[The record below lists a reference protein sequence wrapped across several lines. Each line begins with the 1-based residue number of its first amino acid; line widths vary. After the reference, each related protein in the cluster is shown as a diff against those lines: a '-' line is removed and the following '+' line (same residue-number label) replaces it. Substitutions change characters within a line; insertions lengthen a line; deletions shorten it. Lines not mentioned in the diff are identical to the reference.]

1 MKPRRIFS
9 AARLSLPFAC
19 ALVALFTARSAKA
32 QTTRYW
38 DGNDSAANFG
48 SASGTWAAPT
58 TGTATAGWSTSAGGT
73 AVVLGNSITT
83 LINDPLNFGR
93 DTTGTG
99 LGGGTITVSG
109 TVNAASLRFGSQ
121 TTGNIT
127 LSGGTINLGAVS
139 SIHVGAG
146 STTVHTISSS
156 ITGAG
161 TSLTK
166 TGNTL
171 TLSGANSYTGST
183 ILNSG
188 TLNLGST
195 GALGSNPG
203 VAGTSGITI
212 GGAAAATLQS
222 SLTGITIAA
231 PITTANTGINSTI
244 SFAINTAATASITL
258 NGAIGGNGN
267 VIFTTPNLGG
277 SAGNAQTINL
287 GAAGTYAGNTT
298 INTGNI
304 AVTLSVR
311 NSSGAANA
319 LPSGTV
325 LTFGGQAG
333 NGSGRTMTYDLNG
346 QNQTLAGL
354 TQPTNIPNDRNYRVN
369 STNAATLTISNTAD
383 YSFGGTN
390 IDVGTSTPGTVTSAQ
405 ISGAISLVKNGAGTF
420 TLGGNLTNGAIATGN
435 SFTGSTTVL
444 GGILVLGESTSIRNS
459 AFDTTGSIAGDAT
472 NGLRSSVTTLT
483 LGGLTGNK
491 NFADVFTTTTGGYT
505 GVTALTLNPGT
516 GVTHSYAANIADGA
530 AGMNLVK
537 AGAGTQILTG
547 TNTYTGT
554 TTATGGVL
562 SAATSAALPG
572 YNVAGKVVFNGG
584 TIGVPVGGGWTTGD
598 VDTLLANATKTSGS
612 LGIDTTNGN
621 LTQWTAFTTTNFGPT
636 LGLNKLGS
644 NDLTLDQPNTFA
656 GPTTITAGTLTLT
669 NPLALQNSALVTT
682 GAGNLVLS
690 GVTTLNLAGLSGA
703 TGDLATVISSG
714 YGNVTA
720 INLNTPATLPGSA
733 FTYGGSIADGAAG
746 MTLTKTG
753 AGSQVFSGTNSYTG
767 ATQIDGGLLVFRN
780 KAAKAGGTATA
791 AAAGSV
797 GLGVKA
803 ADTAFY
809 SETEVGNL
817 FNTNTLAGFNLDPAS
832 GVAIDTSAGNFDQSV
847 ALTAARPL
855 AKVGA
860 NTLTLS
866 TANSYGGATDVF
878 NGNLSITDSAAL
890 GTTAGA
896 TTIHGGQGTTANSL
910 VLSSAT
916 TDLTIAENIN
926 FAANTVGRSQLSH
939 SALGR
944 FHTLTGAIDVTS
956 DTNLVQF
963 SVNAATGSTDLAT
976 VGGVTIT
983 GDITGAFTNGAFFL
997 LRGATVGGLSAVN
1010 VITGNIT
1017 LTGGGLLKT
1026 DANTWT
1032 IGAPGKTYS
1041 APNIGSANG
1050 ILKMGV
1056 ADYITASAPELI
1068 MGNASG
1074 ASSGVFDL
1082 NGFNQTVGGI
1092 TYSGGAASTGTK
1104 TVTNSDLVNAA
1115 VLTVNNSAD
1124 FSPTGGSPANSVV
1137 LTGNLGL
1144 TKEGAGTLTLSG
1156 LNSHTGNTVVNA
1168 GTLALA
1174 DNGQL
1179 KFVLGAT
1186 SGTNNSLSG
1195 AGTVTLDGD
1204 FVIDTAAADSLAA
1217 GSWTLESV
1225 GTLTGPY
1232 GATFSVVGFTDA
1244 GGDKWTKA
1252 NGPTKLYTFDEATGI
1267 LKLETL
1273 GYASW
1278 ATTNGTAQTIDLD
1291 HDGDGVQNGVE
1302 YFLGGPAGNT
1312 TGFTSLPGAVEG
1324 PGGLSITWIKGAGY
1338 VGSYN
1343 TDFVVETSSTL
1354 SGPWTVEASPGNVA
1368 DSPTQVKY
1376 TFPAPLSGKRFA
1388 RLKVTGP

>member
-9 AARLSLPFAC
+9 AARLSLPLAS
-19 ALVALFTARSAKA
+19 ALVAFFSAHSAKA

-38 DGNDSAANFG
+38 DGNNSTANFG

-58 TGTATAGWSTSAGGT
+58 VGTATAGWSTSAAGT
-73 AVVLGNSITT
+73 NVVLGNSITT
-83 LINDPLNFGR
+83 LITDPLNFGT
-93 DTTGTG
+93 DTTNRG
-99 LGGGTITVSG
+99 LGSGTITVSG
-109 TVNAASLRFGSQ
+109 TVDAASLRFGSQ

-127 LSGGTINLGAVS
+127 LSGGTINLAAVT

-166 TGNTL
+166 TGNFL

-183 ILNSG
+183 IISSG

-195 GALGSNPG
+195 GALGTNPG

-212 GGAAAATLQS
+212 GGASAATLAS
-222 SLTGITIAA
+222 ATTGITIDA
-231 PITTANTGINSTI
+231 PITTANTGVNSSI
-244 SFAINTAATASITL
+244 SFGRGTAALGSITL

-267 VIFTTPNLGG
+267 VIFTTPNNNSGG
-277 SAGNAQTINL
+277 NIQTVNL
-287 GAAGTYAGNTT
+287 GAAATYAGNTT
-298 INTGNI
+298 ITTGNVNN
-304 AVTLSVR
+304 ATSVR
-311 NSSGAANA
+311 NASGAANV
-319 LPSGTV
+319 LPVTTV
-325 LTFGGQAG
+325 LTLAGGGGAG
-333 NGSGRTMTYDLNG
+333 TGRAVFFDLNG
-346 QNQTLAGL
+346 QDQELAGL
-354 TQPTNIPNDRNYRVN
+354 TNTTPVPALRNHRIN
-369 STNAATLTISNTAD
+369 SATAATLTINNATDFS
-383 YSFGGTN
+383 YGG
-390 IDVGTSTPGTVTSAQ
+390 STVSGSTTTTAQ
-405 ISGAISLVKNGAGTF
+405 IIGAISLTKKGAGKF
-420 TLGGNLTNGAIATGN
+420 TLAAGSGNA
-435 SFTGSTTVL
+435 FTGTTTVL
-444 GGILVLGESTSIRNS
+444 GGILSLGHPTSIQS
-459 AFDTTGSIAGDAT
+459 SVFDTSASIAGDAD
-472 NGLRSSVTTLT
+472 NGLDTSLATLT
-483 LGGLTGNK
+483 LGGLTGSNS
-491 NFADVFTTTTGGYT
+491 FASRFSTTGGY
-505 GVTALTLNPGT
+505 GGLTALTLNPGA
-516 GVTHSYAANIADGA
+516 GVTHSYAGDIGDGA
-530 AGMNLVK
+530 GGMNLIK
-537 AGAGTQILTG
+537 TGAGTQILTVPQS
-547 TNTYTGT
+547 NTGT
-554 TTATGGVL
+554 TTGTAGVL
-562 SAATSAALPG
+562 LAPTAAVLPG
-572 YNVAGKVVFNGG
+572 SNVAGKVVFSGG
-584 TIGVPVGGGWTTGD
+584 TIGAQVGGAGWTTAE
-598 VDTLLANATKTSGS
+598 VDTLLSNATKTAGA
-612 LGIDTTNGN
+612 LGIDTSNSN

-644 NDLTLDQPNTFA
+644 NDLTLDQANTFA

-669 NPLALQNSALVTT
+669 NPLALQNSTLVTT
-682 GAGNLVLS
+682 STGNLVLS
-690 GVTTLNLAGLSGA
+690 GVTTLNLGGLSGA
-703 TGDLATVISSG
+703 TGDLATLISGG
-714 YGNVTA
+714 YENVTA
-720 INLNTPATLPGSA
+720 INLNTPATVPGSA
-733 FTYGGSIADGAAG
+733 FTYGGSITDGAAG

-753 AGSQVFSGTNSYTG
+753 VGSQVLSGTNSYTG
-767 ATQIDGGLLVFRN
+767 ATQVDGGLLVFRN
-780 KAAKAGGTATA
+780 KAAKAGGTATT

-803 ADTAFY
+803 ADAAFY
-809 SETEVGNL
+809 SETEVGDL

-832 GVAIDTSAGNFDQSV
+832 GVAIDTSAGSFDQSV

-866 TANSYGGATDVF
+866 TANSYSGATDVF

-896 TTIHGGQGTTANSL
+896 TTIHGGQGTTSNSL
-910 VLSSAT
+910 VLSSAA
-916 TDLTIAENIN
+916 TDLTIAENLN

-983 GDITGAFTNGAFFL
+983 GDITGAFTNGAFLL
-997 LRGATVGGLSAVN
+997 LRGNTVGGLSAVN

-1032 IGAPGKTYS
+1032 IGSAGKTYS

-1082 NGFNQTVGGI
+1082 NGFNQTVSGI

-1104 TVTNSDLVNAA
+1104 TVTNSDTVNAA

-1137 LTGNLGL
+1137 LNGNLGL

-1156 LNSHTGNTVVNA
+1156 LNSHTGNTVVNN

-1204 FVIDTAAADSLAA
+1204 FVIDTTAADALSA
-1217 GSWTLESV
+1217 GSWTLENV
-1225 GTLTGPY
+1225 GTLAGPY
-1232 GATFSVVGFTDA
+1232 GTTFSVVGFTDA

-1252 NGPTKLYTFDEATGI
+1252 NGPTKLYTFDETTGI
-1267 LKLETL
+1267 LTLETL

-1278 ATTNGTAQTIDLD
+1278 AATNGTAQTIDLD

-1312 TGFTSLPGAVEG
+1312 TGFTSLPVAVEG

-1343 TDFVVETSSTL
+1343 TDFVVETSNTL
-1354 SGPWTVEASPGNVA
+1354 SGPWAVEASPGNVA